1 MPARYNIR
9 DTPSYKHLNYSDFF
23 EQPHERQGAY
33 HNDLTA
39 HVAGDSTSTCMTV
52 LYGLLGVLTIFLV
65 IKFIV
70 PKLLG
75 ASCSASSGVHGG
87 SSARLSAAKSSG
99 AQALKSAEELKRI
112 ISGLREGE
120 SAVVMFHAPWCGHCK
135 ATMPAYESAAK
146 HNTCKNTLYLLADC
160 HNDFKPESLNE
171 YGIRG
176 FPTIKK
182 FSKGGNGVEHM
193 GGRSEQAISKFAC
206 E

>member
-23 EQPHERQGAY
+23 EEPHERQGAH

-39 HVAGDSTSTCMTV
+39 HMTGDSTSMCTNV
-52 LYGLLGVLTIFLV
+52 LYGLLGVLTIYLV

-75 ASCSASSGVHGG
+75 TSCSASRGAHGG
-87 SSARLSAAKSSG
+87 SSARVSAATSSE
-99 AQALKSAEELKRI
+99 AKAVKTAEELKHI
-112 ISGLREGE
+112 ISGLRDGE

-135 ATMPAYESAAK
+135 ATMPAYTSAAK
-146 HNTCKNTLYLLADC
+146 NNTCKTMYLLADC
-160 HNDFKPESLNE
+160 HNDLKPDSLND

-182 FSKGGNGVEHM
+182 FAKGGGAVEHM